1 MDDFQQRMNAIRE
14 RFAARLPER
23 LDVIERGLS
32 LNGDSTQP
40 IADMH
45 RSVHELSGL
54 SATLGYVHLGET
66 ARAMEG
72 LILPAVRGQRPLT
85 PNERE
90 KLNQY
95 MLELRFSA
103 KNEGGEPQHDNEA
116 ASGGRRGAP
125 DGIQSH
131 LSGSGAN
138 AARG

>member
-1 MDDFQQRMNAIRE
+1 MDDFQQRMHAIRM

-23 LDVIERGLS
+23 LEVIERGLS
-32 LNGDSTQP
+32 VDSDNTQP
-40 IADMH
+40 ITDMH

-54 SATLGYVHLGET
+54 SATLGYARLGET

-72 LILPAVRGQRPLT
+72 LILPAVRAQRLLSAD
-85 PNERE
+85 ERE

-95 MLELRFSA
+95 MLELRLSA

-116 ASGGRRGAP
+116 ARGERPGAL
-125 DGIQSH
+125 DGTGTH
-131 LSGSGAN
+131 GSSAGAN